1 MPSTF
6 TIENKTTHANIKVTK
21 QFIDRYPSFYLNIWK
36 VIIVEGAKNVK
47 LWAILSLHVLQ
58 V

>member
-1 MPSTF
+1 MPSIVT
-6 TIENKTTHANIKVTK
+6 TENKTTHANKVTQ
-21 QFIDRYPSFYLNIWK
+21 QFIDRYPSFYSNIWK